1 MGLELPEIIN
11 LSKQMDET
19 LKNKTITE
27 IILAER
33 SKSLIKQGMCN
44 LDKKGDEILNSPI
57 KSIESRGKWIF
68 IGFENKKFI
77 VLGEIIGKFRYLE
90 DEKDFPDNY
99 QVIFK
104 FKDGS
109 VLSFQSSLYAFLLAT
124 DKKGIDDH
132 KYAGNIGPSS
142 VENEFT
148 YNYFMEFLSKY
159 ENRAIKGV
167 LNLQS
172 EMSGLGNAYINDIL
186 YHAKIHPKSK
196 VSSLDDSR
204 RKILFETIVETM
216 NYATKLGGSAKEYDL
231 FGEEGGYTRLTDQKV
246 KDLKCQRCGGKI
258 EKMNVSGSASYVCPD
273 CQKL

>member
-11 LSKQMDET
+11 LSRQMYEI
-19 LKNKTITE
+19 LRNKVITE
-27 IILAER
+27 IILDGR

-44 LDKKGDEILNSPI
+44 LDKRGDKILNSPI
-57 KSIESRGKWIF
+57 KSVESWGKWIF
-68 IGFENKKFI
+68 MGFENEKFL
-77 VLGEIIGKFRYLE
+77 VLGEIIGKFHYFE
-90 DEKDFPDNY
+90 DGKDFPDNY
-99 QVIFK
+99 QVLFK

-109 VLSFQSSLYAFLLAT
+109 LLSFQSSLYSFLLAT

-132 KYAGNIGPSS
+132 KYAGNIGPSPF
-142 VENEFT
+142 ENEFT
-148 YNYFMEFLSKY
+148 YTYFMELLSKY

-186 YHAKIHPKSK
+186 YRAEIHPKSK
-196 VSSLDDSR
+196 ISSLDDSR

-216 NYATKLGGSAKEYDL
+216 NSATKLGGSVKEYDL
-231 FGEEGGYTRLTDQKV
+231 FGEKGGYTRLADLPV
-246 KDLKCQRCGGKI
+246 KDLKCQRCGSKI
-258 EKMNVSGSASYVCPD
+258 EKMNVSGSASYVCPE